1 MINDFIFVFFVVT
14 TILVVVFLVPTI
26 DLVGGVSLISLAAII
41 LFISYKFREIRLPLL
56 IGFLIRGLLA
66 LFIAYLSFQ
75 KKNFLEDDGFQQLA
89 ELWSI
94 SGFPGVLEYFRTGA
108 FMYAWFMAVLYTLTD
123 STSSLMIQAIN
134 VWLGTLLILNVYL
147 ITKIVW
153 SERPAIWAA
162 WVCALFPSLSLYSAW
177 RVREALLTYL
187 FTLSIYHFLVW
198 LKRSKAQSFII
209 GFSVMILASVL
220 HTAFFAGIVLYA
232 GFPVFYS
239 VKAFL
244 KKKGGRIIS
253 NTVIALIAIGGL
265 GLVIWSGVA
274 FGKVQDL
281 IQSGDLA
288 IIAHKQES
296 RALAGRAG
304 YLSNLVIRSPTDFFW
319 QVPLRLIYLILTPFP
334 WMINN
339 TKDII
344 GLIDVGIYTLF
355 LLLILKNSHR
365 LKRSNVA
372 WSVLIFCLGIACIF
386 ALGTSNYG
394 TAMRHRSKV
403 APLLIVLSAGFISP
417 KDATQQQF
425 PHNNLSSWSIDPG
438 FYVQEKLPSVSTL
451 DNYSG
456 VQTNRPSQQTTY
468 QGVLTQIHRLLTP
481 AVFNQHAYYYSLEGK
496 GRILTLP
503 LMTAAVLFLLWPN
516 VYSVQKLVKFLAQ
529 KNLLWCRET
538 NLYQKKRLN
547 QFFLM
552 PAEILQRVFKDISPQ
567 LIQRSYN
574 RKNRLLPPTISLVCQ
589 HFERIWSVD
598 RSTLELLTSKINST
612 QPRSNIQSS
621 KTICTVIDM
630 PTKIPIQVWFFPTI
644 KLSDANLTKKLLNL
658 VPAKTLLI
666 LDRGFNDVQ
675 VLNCFMAKQIN
686 FITRLRTCKLFK
698 VEQVLTSTYYV
709 KDQIISIKSSQIP
722 TSHLKLRL
730 VQIRHNQHWY
740 VFLTSVL
747 DPTILPPYVVAD
759 LHRRKWRLENVLQIV
774 KQLLGLNYLWTGTMN
789 EIQVQIWASW
799 LFYSVL
805 ADLGDAIANEL
816 GIPFERISMKKLF
829 WGLKGFKQAYAEGKT
844 INPVVYFVTDT
855 QPDLSVVKP
864 ISQPP
869 PIIDLSPYPTSFTK
883 RKFS

>member
-1 MINDFIFVFFVVT
+1 MINDFIFVFFVIT
-14 TILVVVFLVPTI
+14 TILSVVFSVPTM
-26 DLVGGVSLISLAAII
+26 DLVGGVSLIILAAIT
-41 LFISYKFREIRLPLL
+41 LSMSYKFSKIRLPLL
-56 IGFLIRGLLA
+56 IGGSLA
-66 LFIAYLSFQ
+66 LFIVYLSFQ
-75 KKNFLEDDGFQQLA
+75 GKNFLEDDGFQRLA
-89 ELWSI
+89 EFWSS
-94 SGFPGVLEYFRTGA
+94 SGFPGVLEYFETGA

-153 SERPAIWAA
+153 SERPAIWAS

-198 LKRSKAQSFII
+198 LKRSKVQSFII

-220 HTAFFAGIVLYA
+220 HTAFFAGIILYA

-244 KKKGGRIIS
+244 KKRGGRLIS

-274 FGKVQDL
+274 FGKIQDL

-304 YLSNLVIRSPTDFFW
+304 YLSDLVIRSPTDFFW

-334 WMINN
+334 WMVNN

-344 GLIDVGIYTLF
+344 GIIDVGIYAYF
-355 LLLILKNSHR
+355 LSLIIKNSHR

-417 KDATQQQF
+417 KDATQQPF
-425 PHNNLSSWSIDPG
+425 PHNNLSSWSIAPG
-438 FYVQEKLPSVSTL
+438 LYVQEKLPSVSTP
-451 DNYSG
+451 DNDSG

-468 QGVLTQIHRLLTP
+468 RGVLTQIHQLLTP

-496 GRILTLP
+496 GQILTLP
-503 LMTAAVLFLLWPN
+503 LMTAAVLFLLWRN

-529 KNLLWCRET
+529 KDLLWCRET
-538 NLYQKKRLN
+538 IYQKERLN
-547 QFFLM
+547 RFFLM
-552 PAEILQRVFKDISPQ
+552 PAEILQRIFKDISPQ
-567 LIQRSYN
+567 LIQRCYN
-574 RKNRLLPPTISLVCQ
+574 RKKRPLPPTISLGRQ
-589 HFERIWSVD
+589 HFERMWSVD
-598 RSTLELLTSKINST
+598 RYTLELLGSKLNST

-621 KTICTVIDM
+621 KTICTVIDL
-630 PTKIPIQVWFFPTI
+630 PTRIPIQVWFLPTI
-644 KLSDANLTKKLLNL
+644 KVPDANLTQKLLNL

-675 VLNCFMAKQIN
+675 LLNGFMAKQIN
-686 FITRLRTCKLFK
+686 FITRLRTRKLFK
-698 VEQVLTSTYYV
+698 VEQVLTSTYRV

-722 TSHLKLRL
+722 TSYLKLRL

-740 VFLTSVL
+740 AFLTSVL

-759 LHRRKWRLENVLQIV
+759 IHRRRWRLENVLQIV

-789 EIQVQIWASW
+789 GIQVQIWASW
-799 LFYSVL
+799 LLYSVL

-816 GIPFERISMKKLF
+816 GIPFERISLKKLF
-829 WGLKGFKQAYAEGKT
+829 LGLNRFKQAYAEGKT
-844 INPVVYFVTDT
+844 INPVVYFVTDNH
-855 QPDLSVVKP
+855 QEFSVVKP
-864 ISQPP
+864 ISQPT

-883 RKFS
+883 RKLS

>member
-1 MINDFIFVFFVVT
+1 MINYFIFLLFILFLILSALFLRSTVEFVG
-14 TILVVVFLVPTI
+14 I
-26 DLVGGVSLISLAAII
+26 ISFII
-41 LFISYKFREIRLPLL
+41 LATTTLLISYKYPKIKVPLL
-56 IGFLIRGLLA
+56 VGFLTRGSLA
-66 LFIAYLSFQ
+66 LVIVYLSFQ
-75 KKNFLEDDGFQQLA
+75 GNNFLEDDGFQRLA
-89 ELWSI
+89 EFWSS

-108 FMYAWFMAVLYTLTD
+108 FMYAWFMATLYIITD

-134 VWLGTLLILNVYL
+134 VLLGTLLILNVYL

-162 WVCALFPSLSLYSAW
+162 WVCALFPTLSLYSAW

-232 GFPVFYS
+232 GFPIFYS
-239 VKAFL
+239 AKAFL
-244 KKKGGRIIS
+244 KKRGGRLIG
-253 NTVIALIAIGGL
+253 NTLIALIAIGGL

-274 FGKVQDL
+274 FGKIQDL

-296 RALAGRAG
+296 RALAGRTG
-304 YLSNLVIRSPTDFFW
+304 YLPDLVIRSPTDFFW
-319 QVPLRLIYLILTPFP
+319 QVPLRLVYLILTPFP
-334 WMINN
+334 WMVSN

-344 GLIDVGIYTLF
+344 GLIDVGIYAGF
-355 LLLILKNSHR
+355 ILLIIKNSNR

-372 WSVLIFCLGIACIF
+372 GSVLIFCLGIACVF

-417 KDATQQQF
+417 KEATQQPF
-425 PHNNLSSWSIDPG
+425 PYNNLTSWSMTPG
-438 FYVQEKLPSVSTL
+438 FYIQEKLPSVSTP

-456 VQTNRPSQQTTY
+456 VQANRPSQQTAY
-468 QGVLTQIHRLLTP
+468 QVVLTQIHQLLTP
-481 AVFNQHAYYYSLEGK
+481 AVFNQYAYYYSLGGK

-503 LMTAAVLFLLWPN
+503 LMTAAGLFLLWRN
-516 VYSVQKLVKFLAQ
+516 VYSVQKLVKFFAQ
-529 KNLLWCRET
+529 NDLIWCREFSLSQRERI
-538 NLYQKKRLN
+538 NRIL
-547 QFFLM
+547 LM
-552 PAEILQRVFKDISPQ
+552 PAELLQRVFKDISPQ
-567 LIQRSYN
+567 LIQRCYK
-574 RKNRLLPPTISLVCQ
+574 RKKRPLPPTISLVRQ
-589 HFERIWSVD
+589 HFEQIWSVD
-598 RSTLELLTSKINST
+598 HSTLELLGSKLNTT
-612 QPRSNIQSS
+612 QPRSNMQSS
-621 KTICTVIDM
+621 KTICTVVDI
-630 PTKIPIQVWFFPTI
+630 PTRIPIKVWFYPTI
-644 KLSDANLTKKLLNL
+644 KVDDANLTQKLLNL

-666 LDRGFNDVQ
+666 LDRGFNHVQ
-675 VLNCFMAKQIN
+675 VLSGLMAKQIN
-686 FITRLRTCKLFK
+686 FITRLRSHKLFQ
-698 VEQVLTSTYYV
+698 VEQVLTSTYRV
-709 KDQIISIKSSQIP
+709 KDQIISIKSSQAL

-740 VFLTSVL
+740 TFLTSVL

-759 LHRRKWRLENVLQIV
+759 LHRRRWRLENVLQIV

-789 EIQVQIWASW
+789 GIQVQIWASW

-816 GIPFERISMKKLF
+816 GIPFERISLKKVF
-829 WGLKGFKQAYAEGKT
+829 WGLNRFNQAYAEGKT
-844 INPVVYFVTDT
+844 INPVVYFVTDIH
-855 QPDLSVVKP
+855 PDCTVVKP
-864 ISQPP
+864 MSQPT
-869 PIIDLSPYPTSFTK
+869 PIIDLSPYPTRFT
-883 RKFS
+883 RRQSS